1 MTDSPTPNPQNETS
15 ETRRRIPRVAIAIGV
30 ISLVGTGVGVGALWW
45 FVYQQLVPLV
55 TKELSKTLD
64 RPIKIGKVEGF
75 SLTGLKLGLSSLPPT
90 DTDPD
95 LATIEGVEV
104 GFNPL
109 EVLLR
114 RRLGLDVTLINPTI
128 YLEQDRQG
136 TWLATQPKQ
145 KKKKGLIQ
153 VELNQIEFEKGTVFL
168 ASQFQRPQPETA
180 ENSKEKLQQPPEDFQ
195 PKSLALQRVKGSA
208 SFHDNNDRI
217 QFDVTGFPEQ
227 AGRLRVQGE
236 VSVPQ
241 KEVRLQVSAQN
252 ILLAEINPVL
262 QQAPMDFKAGKVNG
276 SVRVAATFQTNDLA
290 DTLPSINPLEP
301 LPPKLQNKPEKQL
314 PQLEGNAKVEG
325 LDLQIDRVPQ
335 PLLKVN
341 GRIRFAKTAM
351 LFEDAKGSYGLLPV
365 EVKKGIIDLAQGYEL
380 PIQVLPAD
388 TQKYL
393 ETLQV
398 ETPIDIAGEAEAI
411 VKVVGPIDTPVL
423 IGKANTTATTTI
435 DRIPFSEASGEFA
448 LAASEG
454 EMAIEKIQAK
464 PEAGGE
470 IQGIVQIKLPTDK
483 DKTAAKKE
491 AKTSQSEP
499 SSQAG
504 TDSHYKKNIANS
516 DREKQDS
523 ENQELLQKE
532 EETPKAI
539 DPKTEEEKS
548 PLQTEQTPPDS
559 QSNSSETA
567 KPKPKNDK
575 SKQPPLTEP
584 FIQAEFQAKE
594 VPGDAIAQIYS
605 VNLPPTIAI
614 GPVNARTRTIG
625 PASKLETLVQWEALA
640 GTYPAQGDIEI
651 AQSTMVFRNTLIQ
664 IEEAIVRGGG
674 IVSGDRWEVAAILNN
689 TPITP
694 LLPPDFAVDIGRVT
708 GQIKLAG
715 NLGNFDPTTLQAAG
729 ILSSTIAGGQ
739 VEIAGQLDRGQW
751 EADIKGSSIPLANL
765 IPTPPPNLPLGVLSG
780 RVQLRG
786 SSLAFDPAAL
796 EGQGSL
802 TASLGNGGVAGDI
815 TLREG
820 RWQADI
826 DRFQLSLSPFLP
838 PETPLLPQGQ
848 VVGKGRVAG
857 SLANFDLAT
866 LQADGIVGM
875 TIPDGVAE
883 AEVQVANGRWQAN
896 FDRFQ
901 VPLTPFLPPD
911 TPGLQGAQVTGRGL
925 VAGDL
930 VNFNLASLTAD
941 GMVVI
946 DSDDV
951 KAAGAVRVANGRWTT
966 DLNAFQVSLSP
977 FLPPG
982 LPGLQNAQ
990 ATGQGTAAGDLLNF
1004 DSSGLTANGQI
1015 DLLSPEL
1022 NPEGA
1027 AARGT
1032 VTVEDGRWNAIIDR
1046 FQVSLAPFLP
1056 ADTPLLPAGNVV
1068 GTGTAAG
1075 SLTNFDINTL
1085 VANSDLTLVVP
1096 DGGAAGTVTIENGR
1110 WDAQIDRFRLP
1121 LSPFV
1126 TVPDNIALNP
1136 LVNAGKEPLRVSGLL
1151 NATTPQT
1158 LAANLTASGTVG
1170 VQINEGGAVVDAT
1183 FNRGQW
1189 QARIQT
1195 EQLPLASLVPR
1206 DRLATLSNG
1215 LAALNLEGELGATV
1229 NLAGNLTEFTP
1240 AAIASALTPRA
1251 IVEGKLPNQI
1261 RLHNLQINDAE
1272 LDKLIAGSIQV
1283 TPEQVSLNLSGQEGS
1298 IVGERDEFTVAFDTG
1313 YIPTAIE
1320 ATFDVN
1326 APAAVEELRSPS
1338 ESGKP
1343 RSIGITLEPQNYQV
1357 TAIGQRTGDTL
1368 AVNVSNFPVSLFGL
1382 AFPPASPDSPA
1393 SAKVPLTPASPT
1405 SAFLSP
1411 LPITGSLSGQLN
1423 WDLAKM
1429 TGTGNLQLNQPTWG
1443 LLRADVLRSRFWY
1456 TGDSLV
1462 FDDTALLE
1470 ESSGYELT
1478 GRIDRLTSPDPQFRG
1493 QLNINNGNLEHLL
1506 SSFQI
1511 LNYWRQPASTA
1522 TLTESPI
1529 PNAGLPDSPLLT
1541 QLRRFSEIQAL
1552 LRQQQAA
1559 QQIAN
1564 PFPDI
1569 AELKGL
1575 LNGEINV
1582 AGSVQTGADVRFDL
1596 AGDAWK
1602 WGEYN
1607 INQAIAKGSFVDNIL
1622 EFQPLSIRANL
1633 GQEAETSLNFAGQV
1647 GGEQQSAQ
1655 FDLTNLPMSLLNKF
1669 VDFPDNVNI
1678 SGNLNAS
1685 ATLAGSL
1692 ANPQARGELTLI
1704 DGIFNRK
1711 PIEKGRGSF
1720 VYSDARLI
1728 GRSQIFLGGEE
1739 PITFRADL
1747 PLEFPGA
1754 TIQPASEAFT
1764 INIDVKNEGLAVL
1777 NLLTDQVAWQGGEGQ
1792 VDLAIAGERLV
1803 TGTGVNRSI
1812 AYLPQSTTGA
1822 IRVNN
1827 ATFTSPNLPEP
1838 ITGVTGT
1845 AKIDGERAI
1854 VEGIQGQFRQGQV
1867 IAQGAYPF
1875 LGFPLLPDDPQT
1887 PLTVIL
1893 DGVALNL
1900 KGKYRG
1906 GVDGQLVIRGSQLSP
1921 LIGGELILSKGQVLL
1936 PDQAAVPVDDGG
1948 ATLAEVGPAY
1958 DKLKVTLA
1966 PNTQI
1971 LKPPVLNFLADGTLT
1986 IDGPIDDA
1994 SADGTIFLRRGIVN
2008 LFTTEFTLARDYKNT
2023 ATFIPAQRLDPN
2035 LSVLMR
2041 ASVQEA
2047 SRQQFQ
2053 TDPTENTAEIRE
2065 TALDRGTL
2073 QTIRIE
2079 ATATG
2084 RASQIADNLELS
2096 SSPNRSET
2104 EIVALMGGGF
2114 VNTLGRGDSTL
2125 AIANLASSVLL
2136 TQFQSAINQALG
2148 LQDFRLFPTTTA
2160 RTSSLTLGAELGV
2173 NLTDRFSASI
2183 LQVLDAQQPTRFNLR
2198 YRLNDNVLLRG
2209 STDFSED
2216 SRAEIEWNFR
2226 F

>member
-1 MTDSPTPNPQNETS
+1 MTESPTPNPQNEAP
-15 ETRRRIPRVAIAIGV
+15 EPRRRIPRVAIAIGA
-30 ISLVGTGVGVGALWW
+30 ISIVGVGVGTGALWW

-75 SLTGLKLGLSSLPPT
+75 SLTGLKLGMSSLPPT

-95 LATIEGVEV
+95 LATIEGVKV
-104 GFNPL
+104 NFNPL
-109 EVLLR
+109 EVFLR
-114 RRLGLDVTLINPTI
+114 QRLGLDITLINPTI
-128 YLEQDRQG
+128 YLEQDREG
-136 TWLATQPKQ
+136 TWLATQIKQ
-145 KKKKGLIQ
+145 KQKKGLIQ
-153 VELNQIEFEKGTVFL
+153 VELNKIEFEKGTLFL
-168 ASQFQRPQPETA
+168 ASQFQRPQPETDTKPA
-180 ENSKEKLQQPPEDFQ
+180 ETPKQPPEDFQ
-195 PKSLALQRVKGSA
+195 PKSVALQRVKGSA

-227 AGRLRVQGE
+227 EGRLRVQGE
-236 VSVPQ
+236 VAVPQ

-262 QQAPMDFKAGKVNG
+262 QQAPMDFNAGKVNG
-276 SVRVAATFQTNDLA
+276 SVRVAATFQSDDIA
-290 DTLPSINPLEP
+290 DTLPSLNPLEP
-301 LPPKLQNKPEKQL
+301 LPPKLQNPPEKQL
-314 PQLEGNAKVEG
+314 PQLEGNVKVEG

-341 GRIRFAKTAM
+341 GRIRFAQSAM
-351 LFEDAKGSYGLLPV
+351 LFEDTKGSYGLLPV
-365 EVKKGIIDLAQGYEL
+365 EVKKGIIDLARGYEL

-388 TQKYL
+388 TEKYL
-393 ETLQV
+393 ETLQL

-435 DRIPFSEASGEFA
+435 DRIPFSEASGQFA
-448 LAASEG
+448 LAAAEG
-454 EMAIEKIQAK
+454 EMVIEKIQAK

-470 IQGIVQIKLPTDK
+470 IQGIVQIKLPTAEDK
-483 DKTAAKKE
+483 GGKTE
-491 AKTSQSEP
+491 GSKTSQSE
-499 SSQAG
+499 SSLQAG
-504 TDSHYKKNIANS
+504 TDSDYKKSVANS
-516 DREKQDS
+516 PTQTQDT
-523 ENQELLQKE
+523 ERQELLQKE
-532 EETPKAI
+532 DPKPEAI
-539 DPKTEEEKS
+539 DPKTEDEKS
-548 PLQTEQTPPDS
+548 QPDPEQTSPDRESNPS
-559 QSNSSETA
+559 QKSNPNA
-567 KPKPKNDK
+567 KNDK

-594 VPGDAIAQIYS
+594 VPGDAIAQLYN
-605 VNLPPTIAI
+605 VNIPAGISI
-614 GPVNARTRTIG
+614 GPVNARTRTVG
-625 PASKLETLVQWEALA
+625 PSSQLETLVQWEALA
-640 GTYPAQGDIEI
+640 GTYPAKGDIEI
-651 AQSTMVFRNTLIQ
+651 AQSKIVFQNTLVQ
-664 IEEAIVRGGG
+664 IDDAIVRGGG
-674 IVSGDRWEVAAILNN
+674 IVSGDRWEAAVALEN

-694 LLPPDFAVDIGRVT
+694 FLPPDLPLDIGRIT
-708 GQIKLAG
+708 GRLKLAG
-715 NLGNFDPTTLQAAG
+715 SLTNLDPAAMQAAG
-729 ILSSTIAGGQ
+729 FLSSTLSGGQ

-751 EADIKGSSIPLANL
+751 EAEVTGNNLPLASL
-765 IPTPPPNLPLGVLSG
+765 IPSPPPNLPLGNLSG
-780 RVQLRG
+780 RFQLRG
-786 SSLAFDPAAL
+786 SSLAFDPSAIAGRGLVSAGIAGGQVEGTVAL
-796 EGQGSL
+796 
-802 TASLGNGGVAGDI
+802 AG
-815 TLREG
+815 G
-820 RWQADI
+820 RWEADI
-826 DRFQLSLSPFLP
+826 DRFALPLSPFVP
-838 PETPLLPQGQ
+838 PETPLLPAGQ
-848 VVGKGRVAG
+848 VVGKGFAAG
-857 SLANFDLAT
+857 SLTNFDLST
-866 LQADGIVGM
+866 LQANAIVGM

-896 FDRFQ
+896 FNQFLI
-901 VPLTPFLPPD
+901 PLTPFLPPD
-911 TPGLQGAQVTGRGL
+911 TPGLQGAQAEGQGIVS
-925 VAGDL
+925 GDL
-930 VNFNLASLTAD
+930 VNFDLANLTVDGVATLSAENLQAS
-941 GMVVI
+941 
-946 DSDDV
+946 
-951 KAAGAVRVANGRWTT
+951 GAVRVANGRWNT
-966 DLNAFQVSLSP
+966 N
-977 FLPPG
+977 
-982 LPGLQNAQ
+982 
-990 ATGQGTAAGDLLNF
+990 
-1004 DSSGLTANGQI
+1004 
-1015 DLLSPEL
+1015 
-1022 NPEGA
+1022 
-1027 AARGT
+1027 
-1032 VTVEDGRWNAIIDR
+1032 IDR
-1046 FQVSLAPFLP
+1046 FQASLSPFLP
-1056 ADTPLLPAGNVV
+1056 ADTPLLSAGTVA
-1068 GTGTAAG
+1068 GRGTAAG
-1075 SLTNFDINTL
+1075 SLTNFDLNTL
-1085 VANSDLTLVVP
+1085 VANSDFALTVP
-1096 DGGAAGTVTIENGR
+1096 DGGAAGTVTLENGR
-1110 WDAQIDRFRLP
+1110 WDAQIDRLRLP

-1126 TVPDNIALNP
+1126 TLPDTIALSP
-1136 LVNAGKEPLRVSGLL
+1136 LMNGNQPLRVSGSL

-1158 LAANLTASGTVG
+1158 LASSLTASGTVG
-1170 VQINEGGAVVDAT
+1170 VQINEGGAVVEAT
-1183 FNRGQW
+1183 FDRGQW
-1189 QARIQT
+1189 QARVQT
-1195 EQLPLASLVPR
+1195 EQFPLASLVPS
-1206 DRLATLSNG
+1206 DRIADLSNG
-1215 LAALNLEGELGATV
+1215 LVALNLAGELDAAV
-1229 NLAGNLTEFTP
+1229 NLSGNLTEFTP
-1240 AAIASALTPRA
+1240 AAIAAALTPRA
-1251 IVEGKLPNQI
+1251 IVEGKLPNAL
-1261 RLHNLQINDAE
+1261 RLHNLQINDAP
-1272 LDKLIAGSIQV
+1272 LDRLIAGSIQV
-1283 TPEQVSLNLSGQEGS
+1283 TPDEVILPLAGQDGTL
-1298 IVGERDEFTVAFDTG
+1298 VGERDRFAIVFDTG
-1313 YIPTAIE
+1313 YVPKVVE
-1320 ATFDVN
+1320 AQFDVN
-1326 APAAVEELRSPS
+1326 ALAAVEATRTPS
-1338 ESGKP
+1338 ESDKP

-1357 TAIGQRTGDTL
+1357 TAVGKRDGNTL
-1368 AVNVSNFPVSLFGL
+1368 DFTVANLPLSLFNL
-1382 AFPPASPDSPA
+1382 TSPPASPETA
-1393 SAKVPLTPASPT
+1393 AE
-1405 SAFLSP
+1405 FP
-1411 LPITGSLSGQLN
+1411 LPITGSFSGQLN

-1429 TGTGNLQLNQPTWG
+1429 TGTGNLELNQPTWG
-1443 LLRADVLRSRFWY
+1443 LLRADTLRSRFWY

-1462 FDDTALLE
+1462 LDDTALLE
-1470 ESSGYELT
+1470 GSSGYQLS
-1478 GRIDRLTSPDPQFRG
+1478 GRIDRLTSADPQFRG
-1493 QLNINNGNLEHLL
+1493 QLQIDDGSLEHLVSAL
-1506 SSFQI
+1506 QVT
-1511 LNYWRQPASTA
+1511 NDWRQPSAAA
-1522 TLTESPI
+1522 TPTNLPSV
-1529 PNAGLPDSPLLT
+1529 GLPDSPLLM

-1552 LRQQQAA
+1552 LRQMQAA
-1559 QQIAN
+1559 RQAAT

-1569 AELKGL
+1569 SELKGL
-1575 LNGEINV
+1575 FDGEINV
-1582 AGSVQTGADVRFDL
+1582 TGSVQTGADVRFDL
-1596 AGDAWK
+1596 AGGAWK
-1602 WGEYN
+1602 WGEYDV
-1607 INQAIAKGSFVDNIL
+1607 NQVVAKGSFVDNIW
-1622 EFQPLSIRANL
+1622 EFQPLTLRANL
-1633 GQEAETSLNFAGQV
+1633 GQEVETTLNFAGQV

-1655 FDLTNLPMSLLNKF
+1655 FELANLPMSLLDKF

-1685 ATLAGSL
+1685 ATLAGSFT
-1692 ANPQARGELTLI
+1692 NPQARGELTLI

-1754 TIQPASEAFT
+1754 TTPPASEAFT
-1764 INIDVKNEGLAVL
+1764 INIDVKNDGLAVL

-1803 TGTGVNRSI
+1803 TGTGLNRSI
-1812 AYLPQSTTGA
+1812 AYVPQSTTGA

-1838 ITGVTGT
+1838 ITGVTGI

-1921 LIGGELILSKGQVLL
+1921 LIGGELMLSKGQVLL

-1966 PNTQI
+1966 ANTQI

-1994 SADGTIFLRRGIVN
+1994 SAAGTIFLRRGIVN

-2047 SRQQFQ
+2047 SRQQFP
-2053 TDPTENTAEIRE
+2053 TPTEHAAEIQE
-2065 TALDRGTL
+2065 TALDLGTL
-2073 QTIRIE
+2073 QTVRIE
-2079 ATATG
+2079 AKATG
-2084 RASQIADNLELS
+2084 RASQIANNLELS

-2148 LQDFRLFPTTTA
+2148 LQDFRLFPTTTT

-2183 LQVLDAQQPTRFNLR
+2183 LQVLDAEQGTRFNLR